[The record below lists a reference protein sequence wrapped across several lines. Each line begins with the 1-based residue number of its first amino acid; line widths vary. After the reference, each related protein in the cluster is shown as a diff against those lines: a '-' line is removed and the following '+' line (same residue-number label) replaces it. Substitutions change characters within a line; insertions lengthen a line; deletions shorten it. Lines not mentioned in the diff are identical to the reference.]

1 MKARDML
8 CDLHAHSAFSD
19 GTLTP
24 KELVELAEHLSLG
37 AVALTDHN
45 TVAGLPEFME
55 ASQGKQ
61 VAAVPGVEFST
72 EYHGIE
78 LHILGLWIQPE
89 NYGVVT
95 ELLNEMVRRKE
106 CSNLALVET
115 LGRQGIVLDYEKIK
129 AATPQGQ
136 VNRALIAL
144 EMTRLGYTA
153 SVKEAFSKWLSEEQG
168 FYQPPRRLEAMEVI
182 AFIRSIHAAAVLAH
196 PFLKLNEA
204 QLRAFIKE
212 ALPYGLD
219 GIETEYPLF
228 SQEETI
234 LARRIADENG
244 LLRSGGSD
252 FHGQAKPDIA
262 LGAGKG
268 LLAVPMELYEKLLQ
282 RVKERMKD

>member
-61 VAAVPGVEFST
+61 VKAVPGVEFST

-115 LGRQGIVLDYEKIK
+115 LRRQGIVLDYEKIK

-153 SVKEAFSKWLSEEQG
+153 SVKEAFSKWLSEDQG

-204 QLRAFIKE
+204 QLRSFIKE

-219 GIETEYPLF
+219 GMETEYPLF

>member
-1 MKARDML
+1 MNERYST
-8 CDLHAHSAFSD
+8 CDLHAHSTFSD

-24 KELVELAEHLSLG
+24 TELVELAEKLKLG

-55 ASQGKQ
+55 ASRGKQ

-72 EYHGIE
+72 EYREIE

-89 NYGVVT
+89 QYGPVT
-95 ELLNEMVRRKE
+95 DLLNEMVRRKDR
-106 CSNLALVET
+106 SNLALAEA

-129 AATPQGQ
+129 ASTPQGQ

-153 SVKEAFSKWLSEEQG
+153 SVKEAFSNWLSEEKG
-168 FYQPPRRLEAMEVI
+168 YYQPPRRLDALEVI
-182 AFIRSIHAAAVLAH
+182 SFIRSIGAVAVLAH
-196 PFLKLNEA
+196 PFLKLNEV

-212 ALPYGLD
+212 ALPCGLD
-219 GIETEYPLF
+219 GMETEYPLF
-228 SQEETI
+228 SQEET
-234 LARRIADENG
+234 LLTRRIADEFG
-244 LLRSGGSD
+244 LLHSGGSD

-262 LGAGKG
+262 LGTGKG
-268 LLAVPMELYEKLLQ
+268 SLVVPMERYEKLFQ
-282 RVKERMKD
+282 RAKENVKD